1 MNLYY
6 LGEKTNMANTFEKHK
21 DRRIKE
27 IHKRVL
33 NFHKKKKN

>member
-1 MNLYY
+1 M
-6 LGEKTNMANTFEKHK
+6 TNTFEKHK

-33 NFHKKKKN
+33 NFQKKKKN